1 MISNR
6 EEENEEDETGPELE
20 EYKIQAEALKD
31 QGNEAF
37 QAGNTD
43 LAIAYFSNAID
54 IDPDNHVVHSK
65 SPNNL
70 INQKKSSISLSP
82 CHLTST
88 IAIVLR
94 PI

>member
-6 EEENEEDETGPELE
+6 EEENTENEDDETGPELE

-65 SPNNL
+65 
-70 INQKKSSISLSP
+70 
-82 CHLTST
+82 
-88 IAIVLR
+88 
-94 PI
+94 

>member
-1 MISNR
+1 MTISNH
-6 EEENEEDETGPELE
+6 EEENGEDGTGPEQE

-54 IDPDNHVVHSK
+54 IDPDNHVVHPLHIITRNK
-65 SPNNL
+65 R
-70 INQKKSSISLSP
+70 SI
-82 CHLTST
+82 
-88 IAIVLR
+88 
-94 PI
+94 